1 MRGMDK
7 RILSTAPNCPIV
19 ESVPR
24 QGIRRGETLGQERHS
39 GRTTRKT
46 NPKIKPCEISEQ
58 STIYVPLSLSKSVA
72 RNSIRDRHPAW
83 IFAISH
89 NFTQNGETEKS
100 PNGQGITGGN
110 LNGNLF
116 SEKQRSATNRICR
129 WVIPVYCG
137 VYEKRRIF
145 QYEE

>member
-58 STIYVPLSLSKSVA
+58 STIYVSLSLSKSVA

-100 PNGQGITGGN
+100 PQWTGHHGRKSERKFTFRKTTLRN
-110 LNGNLF
+110 ESDLSLGYTGLLRRLRKKEDF
-116 SEKQRSATNRICR
+116 S
-129 WVIPVYCG
+129 V
-137 VYEKRRIF
+137 
-145 QYEE
+145 